1 MTFWHREM
9 AKILFVED
17 DTGLAEMVLEWLKF
31 EHHSVEWVKDGPDG
45 LERLRFGKYDLAILD
60 WNLPGVTGLEIC
72 KQHRDHGG
80 NTPIIMLTAMNTV
93 SNKETGLDSGAD
105 DYLTKPFSV
114 KELAARIRALLRRPS
129 SAPSNILKAR
139 NLTLDPGKH
148 KVTKDG
154 AEIHLLPKEFALL
167 EFFMRH
173 PEEVFS
179 SDALLQRVWNYDSEA
194 TSEAV
199 RTCLKRLRRKID
211 DNDDEEAS
219 AIQTV
224 PRVGYKLRAN

>member
-1 MTFWHREM
+1 M

-17 DTGLAEMVLEWLKF
+17 DASLAEMVVEWLKF
-31 EHHSVEWVKDGPDG
+31 EHHAVEWVNEGGGG
-45 LERLRFGKYDLAILD
+45 LERLRFGKYDVAILD
-60 WNLPGVTGLEIC
+60 WNLPGVSGLDIC
-72 KQHRDHGG
+72 RQHRAQGG
-80 NTPIIMLTAMNTV
+80 NTPIIMLTAMTTV
-93 SNKETGLDSGAD
+93 TNKETGLDSGAD

-114 KELAARIRALLRRPS
+114 KELAARIRAVLRRPA

-154 AEIHLLPKEFALL
+154 AEIHLLPREFALL

-179 SDALLQRVWNYDSEA
+179 SDALLQRVWHYDSEA

-199 RTCLKRLRRKID
+199 RTCLKRLRKKID
-211 DNDDEEAS
+211 ESDDENAS
-219 AIQTV
+219 IIETV
-224 PRVGYKLRAN
+224 PRVGYRLRA

>member
-1 MTFWHREM
+1 M

-17 DTGLAEMVLEWLKF
+17 DTDLADMVLEWLKF
-31 EHHSVEWVKDGPDG
+31 EHHAVEWVAEGG
-45 LERLRFGKYDLAILD
+45 AGAERLKFGKYDVIVLD
-60 WNLPGVTGLEIC
+60 WALPGVSGLDIC
-72 KQHRDHGG
+72 KQYRSEGG
-80 NTPIIMLTAMNTV
+80 TTPIIMLTGMTTV

-114 KELAARIRALLRRPS
+114 KELAARIRALLRRQT
-129 SAPSNILKAR
+129 SAPSNMLKIK

-148 KVTKDG
+148 NVKRNGT
-154 AEIHLLPKEFALL
+154 EIHLLPKEFALL

-173 PEEVFS
+173 PDEVFS
-179 SDALLQRVWNYDSEA
+179 SDALLQRVWHFDSEA

-211 DNDDEEAS
+211 DSDDESAS
-219 AIQTV
+219 LIQTV
-224 PRVGYKLRAN
+224 PRIGYKMRSN

>member
-1 MTFWHREM
+1 M

-17 DTGLAEMVLEWLKF
+17 DPNLAEMVLEWLKF
-31 EHHSVEWVKDGPDG
+31 EHHTVEWVNEGSAG
-45 LERLRFGKYDLAILD
+45 MERLKFGSYDAVILD
-60 WNLPGVTGLEIC
+60 WNLPGISGLDIC
-72 KQHRDHGG
+72 KQYRDKGG
-80 NTPIIMLTAMNTV
+80 TSPIIMLTAMGTV
-93 SNKETGLDSGAD
+93 TNKELGLDSGAD

-114 KELAARIRALLRRPS
+114 KELAARLRALLRRRV
-129 SAPSNILKAR
+129 SAPSSVLTAK

-148 KVTKDG
+148 KVTRNG
-154 AEIHLLPKEFALL
+154 AELHLLPKEFALL

-211 DNDDEEAS
+211 DTDDEDS
-219 AIQTV
+219 SIIQTV
-224 PRVGYKLRAN
+224 PRVGYKLRLG